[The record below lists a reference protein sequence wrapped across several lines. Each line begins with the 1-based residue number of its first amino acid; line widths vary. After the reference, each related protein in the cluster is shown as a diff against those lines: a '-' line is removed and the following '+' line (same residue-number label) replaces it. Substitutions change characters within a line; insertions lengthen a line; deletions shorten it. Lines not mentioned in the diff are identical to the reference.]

1 MRLFEIDNSREL
13 VIKITTLS
21 DQLRNDIKQGKMS
34 PNWTTDM
41 LLDYFRKYNVV
52 LDKEDLYNM
61 IQTYPLKNIITNIQ
75 NDMIQFKG
83 MPQEPKAPEAPNPE
97 KSKDIVSKMAHKAAG
112 KKK

>member
-1 MRLFEIDNSREL
+1 MRLFEFDSSKDM

-21 DQLRNDIKQGKMS
+21 DQLRNDIQKGNIS

-41 LLDYFRKYNVV
+41 LLDYFRKYNVI

-61 IQTYPLKNIITNIQ
+61 IMTYPLKNVITNIQ
-75 NDMIQFKG
+75 NDMVQFKG
-83 MPQEPKAPEAPNPE
+83 MPQEPKAPESPNPE

-112 KKK
+112 KK